1 VASHLCA
8 ELACIRSPCR
18 STFTT
23 PRPSSTFAAMA
34 AKATRESVTQQAL
47 LDELKAAAEKLGLQ
61 VREERLLREVG
72 YRVRSGR
79 CRLRED
85 EIIFLERGLPASAQ
99 IDVLIDELANRS
111 LDDIYL
117 SPAARAL
124 LEKVA
129 TRNVLCDDGHEAHG
143 G

>member
-1 VASHLCA
+1 
-8 ELACIRSPCR
+8 
-18 STFTT
+18 
-23 PRPSSTFAAMA
+23 MA
-34 AKATRESVTQQAL
+34 AKVEQASAAQLAL
-47 LDELKAAAEKLGLQ
+47 LDELKAAAEKVGLR

-79 CRLRED
+79 CRLVDD
-85 EIIFLERGLPASAQ
+85 ELLFIDRTLPVTAQ
-99 IDVLIDELANRS
+99 IDVLVDELAGRT

-124 LEKVA
+124 VERAAV
-129 TRNVLCDDGHEAHG
+129 REPRDGGREAHG

>member
-1 VASHLCA
+1 MTAKFQR
-8 ELACIRSPCR
+8 E
-18 STFTT
+18 T
-23 PRPSSTFAAMA
+23 AA
-34 AKATRESVTQQAL
+34 QQAL

-79 CRLRED
+79 CRLRAD

-99 IDVLIDELANRS
+99 IDVLVDELASHS

-124 LEKVA
+124 VEAVA
-129 TRNVLCDDGHEAHG
+129 TREVLRDDGPEAHG

>member
-1 VASHLCA
+1 
-8 ELACIRSPCR
+8 
-18 STFTT
+18 
-23 PRPSSTFAAMA
+23 MA
-34 AKATRESVTQQAL
+34 AKVAATSAAHAAL
-47 LDELKAAAEKLGLQ
+47 LDELKAAAEKTGLH

-79 CRLRED
+79 CRLGED
-85 EIIFLERGLPASAQ
+85 QILFLDRALPAEAQ
-99 IDVLIDELANRS
+99 IDVLVDELAGRS

-124 LEKVA
+124 VERAAKEP
-129 TRNVLCDDGHEAHG
+129 RDGGPQAHG

>member
-1 VASHLCA
+1 
-8 ELACIRSPCR
+8 
-18 STFTT
+18 
-23 PRPSSTFAAMA
+23 MA
-34 AKATRESVTQQAL
+34 AKVVQVSAAQIAL
-47 LDELKAAAEKLGLQ
+47 LDELKAAAEKIGLR

-85 EIIFLERGLPASAQ
+85 EIIFLERGLPVSVQ
-99 IDVLIDELANRS
+99 LDVLVDELASRT

-124 LEKVA
+124 LDRVA
-129 TRNVLCDDGHEAHG
+129 SRDPLRDGGSEAHG

>member
-1 VASHLCA
+1 MGSKVVEASAAQVA
-8 ELACIRSPCR
+8 
-18 STFTT
+18 
-23 PRPSSTFAAMA
+23 M
-34 AKATRESVTQQAL
+34 
-47 LDELKAAAEKLGLQ
+47 LDELKAAAEKVGLR

-79 CRLRED
+79 CRLQAN
-85 EIIFLERGLPASAQ
+85 EILFIDRTLPVSAQ
-99 IDVLIDELANRS
+99 IDVLVDELAGRP

-124 LEKVA
+124 VERAALKEP
-129 TRNVLCDDGHEAHG
+129 RDDGREAHG

>member
-1 VASHLCA
+1 
-8 ELACIRSPCR
+8 
-18 STFTT
+18 
-23 PRPSSTFAAMA
+23 MA
-34 AKATRESVTQQAL
+34 VKARRESATQVAVL
-47 LDELKAAAEKLGLQ
+47 EELKAAAEKLGLR

-79 CRLRED
+79 CRLQDD
-85 EIIFLERGLPASAQ
+85 ELLFIDRALPVTAQ
-99 IDVLIDELANRS
+99 IDVLVDELASRS

-124 LEKVA
+124 VERAAIKEP
-129 TRNVLCDDGHEAHG
+129 RDDGREAHG

>member
-1 VASHLCA
+1 
-8 ELACIRSPCR
+8 
-18 STFTT
+18 
-23 PRPSSTFAAMA
+23 MA
-34 AKATRESVTQQAL
+34 AKAEREAVAQHAL

-61 VREERLLREVG
+61 VREERLQREVG
-72 YRVRSGR
+72 YHARSGR

-85 EIIFLERGLPASAQ
+85 EILFLERGLPVHTQ
-99 IDVLIDELANRS
+99 IDILIDELAGRP

-124 LEKVA
+124 LEPVA
-129 TRNVLCDDGHEAHG
+129 TREPLRDGGPKAHG

>member
-1 VASHLCA
+1 
-8 ELACIRSPCR
+8 
-18 STFTT
+18 
-23 PRPSSTFAAMA
+23 MA
-34 AKATRESVTQQAL
+34 ATAQREAAAQQAL
-47 LDELKAAAEKLGLQ
+47 LDELKAAAEKLGLR

-85 EIIFLERGLPASAQ
+85 EIIFLERGLPVNAH
-99 IDVLIDELANRS
+99 IDVLVDELAGRC

-124 LEKVA
+124 VEAVA
-129 TRNVLCDDGHEAHG
+129 SRELPRDDGRETHG

>member
-1 VASHLCA
+1 
-8 ELACIRSPCR
+8 
-18 STFTT
+18 
-23 PRPSSTFAAMA
+23 MA
-34 AKATRESVTQQAL
+34 AKAARESATQEAL
-47 LDELKAAAEKLGLQ
+47 LEELKGAAEKLGLQ

-85 EIIFLERGLPASAQ
+85 EIIFLERGLPASVQ
-99 IDVLIDELANRS
+99 LDVLVDELAGRA

-124 LEKVA
+124 LERVA
-129 TRNVLCDDGHEAHG
+129 TRGVVRDDGREAHG

>member
-1 VASHLCA
+1 M
-8 ELACIRSPCR
+8 
-18 STFTT
+18 T
-23 PRPSSTFAAMA
+23 
-34 AKATRESVTQQAL
+34 AKAQREAAAQQAL

-85 EIIFLERGLPASAQ
+85 QILFLERGLPVSAQ
-99 IDVLIDELANRS
+99 IDVLVDELAGRS

-124 LEKVA
+124 LERA
-129 TRNVLCDDGHEAHG
+129 AAREARRDDGREAHG